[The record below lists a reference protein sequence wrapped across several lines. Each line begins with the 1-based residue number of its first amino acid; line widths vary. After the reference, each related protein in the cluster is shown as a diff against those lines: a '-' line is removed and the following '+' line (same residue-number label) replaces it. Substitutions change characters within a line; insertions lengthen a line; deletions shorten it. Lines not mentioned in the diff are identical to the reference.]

1 MGVWPHLLT
10 QALNEVRRFN
20 IGLLKTLI
28 NLALPLC
35 AKWVALRLVLNAR
48 RACHPAESPPPVAM
62 AHIRP
67 FRALRYDPDKIGA
80 LENIALPLV
89 DQVSA
94 EQLRHYYRVYESA
107 IHVAWPRS
115 TAHATDR
122 VMQWRKHGVLVQDPL
137 PAIYPYYQRFTL
149 YGARESFLRKG
160 FICLVKLNDKPA
172 DPDILVHEDI
182 IPSALASRVDLM
194 EQTLLNLAPAHGL
207 YTDPDHTL
215 ERIMDP
221 YMQAPLTQMVD
232 FTGVENTL
240 GMIQNRQAL
249 QQFAALLKD
258 KKIVLADGHHR
269 LAAAQELH
277 RRKPDQQTARYLLMY
292 LSNAAAGDNR
302 ILAFHRLVNLN
313 KHILGRTFDRVAF
326 LDKLRPFFHIKPFTD
341 RSPVYEQVEG
351 HKRTFALIFK
361 DAQYVLALRPE
372 VDAERDTLLPLPPS
386 VKRLDYTLLHYFI
399 LDRALGLPYTEQQ
412 NSPAL
417 SYWKDFSKARDGAL
431 HKDNHMAI
439 IVNAVSM
446 DELLAVTHDHARMPQ
461 KSTYFFPKVLCG
473 LLYASVNDADNA
485 SAFDTSF

>member
-1 MGVWPHLLT
+1 
-10 QALNEVRRFN
+10 
-20 IGLLKTLI
+20 
-28 NLALPLC
+28 
-35 AKWVALRLVLNAR
+35 
-48 RACHPAESPPPVAM
+48 M

-67 FRALRYDPDKIGA
+67 FRALRYDPAKIGA
-80 LENIALPLV
+80 MENIALPLV

-94 EQLRHYYRVYESA
+94 EQLRSYYRVYESA

-122 VMQWRKHGVLVQDPL
+122 INQWRKHGVLVQDPL

-149 YGARESFLRKG
+149 YGARESYLRKG
-160 FICLVKLNDKPA
+160 FVCLVSLDGKPA

-194 EQTLLNLAPAHGL
+194 EHTLLNLAPAHGL
-207 YTDPDHTL
+207 YTDAAHTL
-215 ERIMDP
+215 ELIMDP
-221 YMQAPLTQMVD
+221 YMQAPLVQMVD

-249 QQFAALLKD
+249 EQFMAVLKNQ
-258 KKIVLADGHHR
+258 KIVLADGHHR
-269 LAAAQELH
+269 LAAAQKLYQTLH
-277 RRKPDQQTARYLLMY
+277 QRKPEHKTARYLLMY
-292 LSNAAAGDNR
+292 LSNAAADDNR
-302 ILAFHRLVNLN
+302 ILAFHRLVNLS
-313 KHILGRTFDRVAF
+313 KHVLGRAFDRTAF
-326 LDKLRPFFHIKPFTD
+326 LEKLAHFFHIKPFTE
-341 RSPVYEQVEG
+341 RSPIYEEVEG
-351 HKRTFALIFK
+351 RKRTFALIFR
-361 DAQYVLALRPE
+361 DAQYVLSLKPDI
-372 VDAERDTLLPLPPS
+372 DAVRDTLLPLPPS
-386 VKRLDYTLLHYFI
+386 VKQLDYTLLHYFI

-439 IVNAVSM
+439 ILNAVTM

-473 LLYASVNDADNA
+473 LLFASVNDADNA
-485 SAFDTSF
+485 SAFDASFQ